1 MHKTPHRPIYPQ
13 SMVMMVP
20 DVYAGKSEAKKS
32 PYLGVKWFTGW
43 VTEGW
48 ETVHFF
54 LSLNSASAF
63 KSISRNWAWI
73 YTNHT
78 NAVLNARLT

>member
-1 MHKTPHRPIYPQ
+1 
-13 SMVMMVP
+13 MVMMVP
-20 DVYAGKSEAKKS
+20 DVYAGKSEAKIHHIWD
-32 PYLGVKWFTGW
+32 VMWFTEW

-48 ETVHFF
+48 ETVHSF

-63 KSISRNWAWI
+63 KSIRHNWAWI

-78 NAVLNARLT
+78 NTFLEARLT